1 MAHITSIKD
10 ERIVEARALA
20 SAAGRRER
28 GKCLLEG
35 KQIIAWALDAGVPV
49 ERVFFAEQGDHPLM
63 ARLAA
68 AGVECFAVTDGVLK
82 KITGRSYVVPFIGVA
97 RPGTLPGEPGDFVIV
112 LDGVQDFGN
121 IGTIVRT
128 AKAFGVRDLTATAPD
143 FDLYH
148 RKTIEASRGKVFEV
162 RLSRFGSPA
171 EAVEHL
177 KRRGF
182 QIVATSP
189 YGRALQSAAQLQ
201 PRPVALV
208 VGNETAGASDAVMQS
223 ADLVVQIPM
232 RGQVE
237 SLNVGVATGISVYE
251 LKFKLVMA
259 MLTQYIRST
268 LGREVNVA
276 GKLIQRAL
284 DARLHAVT
292 QFDSSQVVLLMVLA
306 CDETMTLE
314 QVSKDTAAFDDE
326 LRALLD
332 PLFEAGHIERVTPEA
347 IRLTAGG
354 ERFLAQ
360 IWNVIEA
367 AEDDVFAGF
376 ADAEKQRFLEDLR
389 RIQANCIHIIDEAGE

>member
-10 ERIVEARALA
+10 KRIVEARALA

-35 KQIIAWALDAGVPV
+35 EQIIAWALDAGVPV
-49 ERVFFAEQGDHPLM
+49 ERVFFAGPGEHPLL

-68 AGVECFAVTDGVLK
+68 AGIECLTVTDGVLK
-82 KITGRSYVVPFIGVA
+82 KIAGRSYTVPFIGVA
-97 RPGTLPGEPGDFVIV
+97 RIDTPPGEPGDFVIV

-128 AKAFGVRDLTATAPD
+128 AKAFGVRDLAATSLD
-143 FDLYH
+143 FDLYY

-162 RLSRFGSPA
+162 RLSRFNSPD

-189 YGRALQSAAQLQ
+189 HGSALQSAARLQ

-208 VGNETAGASDAVMQS
+208 AGNETAGASDAVMQS
-223 ADLVVQIPM
+223 ADLIVQIPM

-292 QFDSSQVVLLMVLA
+292 QFDSSQVILLMVLA

-314 QVSKDTAAFDDE
+314 QVSKDTAAFDHE

-332 PLFEAGHIERVTPEA
+332 PLFEAGHIERAAPDT

-360 IWNVIEA
+360 IWNVVEA

-376 ADAEKQRFLEDLR
+376 ADTEKQRFLEDLR
-389 RIQANCIHIIDEAGE
+389 RIQANCIHIIDETGK